1 MYEEMLQQMS
11 SPSVRTAKNDD
22 AVGDDQYKKRCAF
35 RFGHIGIGQAGGNLA
50 SVAYM
55 LGARK
60 LFLVNTAEADTNS
73 IKIDEIQKLLIG
85 TEGTAKNRQA
95 GRELA
100 LKKKTDIFNGMER
113 IFDDKVDKIMI
124 YLSLGGG
131 TGSGA
136 GPEVIKMA
144 QQYVQE
150 RGGDPNS
157 DVLVTT
163 IIPQKTIDSDYV
175 CFNAL
180 EAYGEISRLKVP
192 YVTLDNTKLLKHHRP
207 MVKNYWGRMNYWT
220 IDTLLN
226 FNFYAAMSSEIG
238 NFDPREFNDVLSQGR
253 FMYTMFKVP
262 VGSNR
267 YDIGEELTAHLDR
280 SVFAESDLESARKG
294 ACVLALNQDTIDE
307 DKLEMV
313 PAAFTK
319 LNQKMRD
326 GSTLHYGMY
335 IEEFG
340 QPAAG
345 EDPSDLYGYVM
356 LGGIEH
362 PMQTL
367 DSLFQKARR
376 CKEAKEYG
384 SVSAFLEPQA

>member
-1 MYEEMLQQMS
+1 MYEEMLQEMS
-11 SPSVRTAKNDD
+11 SPSVRPAKSKET
-22 AVGDDQYKKRCAF
+22 VGEDQYKKRCAF
-35 RFGHIGIGQAGGNLA
+35 RFGHIGLGQAGGNLA

-73 IKIDEIQKLLIG
+73 IKIDDIPKVLVG
-85 TEGTAKNRQA
+85 KDGTAKNRKE
-95 GRELA
+95 GRDSA
-100 LKKKTDIFNGMER
+100 LKKRTEIFNAMER
-113 IFDDKVDKIMI
+113 VFDDKVDKIMI

-144 QQYVQE
+144 QEYVRE
-150 RGGDPNS
+150 RGGDPAC

-180 EAYGEISRLKVP
+180 QAYGEISRLGVP
-192 YVTLDNTKLLKHHRP
+192 YITLDNTKLIKHHKP
-207 MVKNYWGRMNYWT
+207 MVRNYWGRMNYWT

-262 VGSNR
+262 IGGNR
-267 YDIGEELTAHLDR
+267 YDIGDELNAHLEQ
-280 SVFAESDLESARKG
+280 SVFADTDLESAKKG
-294 ACVLALNQDTIDE
+294 ACILALNQDTIDE

-313 PAAFTK
+313 TSAFAK
-319 LNQKMRD
+319 LNQKMRK

-335 IEEFG
+335 IEPFG
-340 QPAAG
+340 QPSPG
-345 EDPSDLYGYVM
+345 EEPSDLYGYVM
-356 LGGIEH
+356 LGGLDH
-362 PMQTL
+362 PMPTL
-367 DSLFQKARR
+367 ESLYEKARS
-376 CKEAKEYG
+376 CKEAENYG
-384 SVSAFLEPQA
+384 SISVFLEAQD